1 MLRAAVLPCL
11 ESSTTAPVAPLA
23 AEIFAQRIES
33 FTNMPTAMA
42 GKAPSDAEITRYQD
56 EQVPG
61 LKCRFGPALLA
72 LREAEFA
79 EFETSQA
86 VANQNAQQILHSVFD
101 NAHDKLISR

>member
-1 MLRAAVLPCL
+1 MLRAGVLPCL
-11 ESSTTAPVAPLA
+11 QSSTTAPVAPLA
-23 AEIFAQRIES
+23 AEIIALRIES
-33 FTNMPTAMA
+33 FTKMPTALA

-79 EFETSQA
+79 EFETSDA
-86 VANQNAQQILHSVFD
+86 VANQNAQKIMHSVFD
-101 NAHDKLISR
+101 AAHDKLIFR